1 MRKALRWAGIGLGAI
16 IALLLLAA
24 LVIFAWSETILRRD
38 HAAAPETLPRPS
50 AAEAADAPR
59 LARVLGCLSCHGEGL
74 KGQLM
79 FDAPGV
85 ARVFAPNLTQVAAKA
100 SDQQLAAGIRQGIGH
115 DGRGLFIMPSAMF
128 SRLDDRQTAALV
140 AWIRTLPRSEGQ
152 TKGLSAKP
160 IGRLLLVFG
169 QFRPVPDV
177 VAEYRSQAPIDL
189 GQEHSA
195 GRHLAATACAE
206 CHGPALMGGWAGLDE
221 KAPALRAAA
230 AGYDPGQFK
239 ALMRTGRPPDGR
251 DLGLMT
257 TVAKN
262 DFSHL
267 TDAEIDALYAYL
279 TARTKRLGNQESAP
293 R

>member
-1 MRKALRWAGIGLGAI
+1 MGKALRWAGIGLGAAV
-16 IALLLLAA
+16 ALLLLAA
-24 LVIFAWSETILRRD
+24 LVVFAWSQIILRKQYS
-38 HAAAPETLPRPS
+38 AAPESLAKPT
-50 AAEAADAPR
+50 AAEAAEAPR

-85 ARVFAPNLTQVAAKA
+85 AKVFAPNLTEVAAKA

-140 AWIRTLPRSEGQ
+140 AWIRTLPRAEGQ
-152 TKGLSAKP
+152 ASGFSAGP
-160 IGRLLLVFG
+160 MGRLLLVLG

-177 VAEYRSQAPIDL
+177 VAEYRSQVPIDL
-189 GQEHSA
+189 GREHSA
-195 GRHLAATACAE
+195 GRHLAATACSE
-206 CHGPALMGGWAGLDE
+206 CHGPALMGGSAGPDE
-221 KAPALRAAA
+221 KAPDLRAA
-230 AGYDPGQFK
+230 AGYDPAQFK

-257 TVAKN
+257 MVGKN

-267 TDAEIDALYAYL
+267 TDAEVDALYAYL
-279 TARTKRLGNQESAP
+279 TARAKRLGS
-293 R
+293 

>member
-1 MRKALRWAGIGLGAI
+1 MRKALRWAGIGLAAI
-16 IALLLLAA
+16 VGLLLVAA
-24 LVIFAWSETILRRD
+24 LVIFAWSEIILRRGY
-38 HAAAPETLPRPS
+38 AAIPETLPAVS
-50 AAEAADAPR
+50 TAEAAEAPR

-74 KGQLM
+74 KGKLM

-85 ARVFAPNLTQVAAKA
+85 ARVFAPNLTEVAAKA

-140 AWIRTLPRSEGQ
+140 AWIRLLPRAEGQ
-152 TKGLSAKP
+152 GKGLSAGP
-160 IGRLLLVFG
+160 IGRLGLVIG
-169 QFRPVPDV
+169 TFRPVPDV
-177 VAEYRSQAPIDL
+177 VAEYRTQAPIDL
-189 GQEHSA
+189 GPEHRSA
-195 GRHLAATACAE
+195 RYLAATACSE
-206 CHGPALMGGWAGLDE
+206 CHGPALMGGSAGPDE
-221 KAPALRAAA
+221 KAPDLRIV
-230 AGYDPGQFK
+230 AGYDPVQFK

-257 TVAKN
+257 TVGRS

-279 TARTKRLGNQESAP
+279 TARAKRLGS
-293 R
+293 

>member
-1 MRKALRWAGIGLGAI
+1 LRWTAIGLGAVV
-16 IALLLLAA
+16 ALLLVAA
-24 LVIFAWSETILRRD
+24 LVILVWSEMILRKD
-38 HAAAPETLPRPS
+38 YAAAPETLPAPS
-50 AAEAADAPR
+50 AAEAAEAPR

-79 FDAPGV
+79 FDAPGF
-85 ARVFAPNLTQVAAKA
+85 ARVFAPNLTQIAGQA

-140 AWIRTLPRSEGQ
+140 AWIRALPRAEGQ
-152 TKGLSAKP
+152 TKGLSAGP
-160 IGRLLLVFG
+160 IGRLLLVLG

-177 VAEYRSQAPIDL
+177 VAEYRSRVPVDL
-189 GQEHSA
+189 GQEHEA
-195 GRHLAATACAE
+195 GRYLAATACSE
-206 CHGPALMGGWAGLDE
+206 CHGPALMGGSAGPDE
-221 KAPALRAAA
+221 KAPDLRAA
-230 AGYDPGQFK
+230 AGYDPAQFK

-257 TVAKN
+257 MVGKN

-279 TARTKRLGNQESAP
+279 AARAKRLGS
-293 R
+293 

>member
-1 MRKALRWAGIGLGAI
+1 MRKALRWAGIGLGAVV
-16 IALLLLAA
+16 ALLLVAA
-24 LVIFAWSETILRRD
+24 LVIFAWSEMILRKD
-38 HAAAPETLPRPS
+38 YAAAPETLPRPS
-50 AAEAADAPR
+50 AAEAAQAPR

-74 KGQLM
+74 KGKLM

-85 ARVFAPNLTQVAAKA
+85 AKVFAPNLTEVAAKA

-140 AWIRTLPRSEGQ
+140 AWIRTLPPAEGQ
-152 TKGLSAKP
+152 TKGLSAGP
-160 IGRLLLVFG
+160 IGRLLLVLG

-177 VAEYRSQAPIDL
+177 VAEYRTQAPIDL
-189 GQEHSA
+189 GPEHQA
-195 GRHLAATACAE
+195 ARHLAATACSE
-206 CHGPALMGGWAGLDE
+206 CHGPALTGGSAGPDE
-221 KAPALRAAA
+221 KAPDLRIA
-230 AGYDPGQFK
+230 AGYDPARFR

-257 TVAKN
+257 TVGKN

-279 TARTKRLGNQESAP
+279 AARAKRLGS
-293 R
+293 